1 MNSFVQQTSP
11 LGCCHTAKR
20 HTLTFAD
27 LESKWIPLRD
37 PQPVYVI
44 DNIAIALSFWGKTHT
59 ALVVHPYM
67 TLNPDK
73 PWICNLDHLFNLIE
87 GFVYLFM
94 PIYFYLKNAKHLD
107 YRYMKKALIQSLTD
121 TLSMYDAFCR
131 SQFLAKGRLTSH
143 WQAWVTVPIWDLIM
157 WRGIHFEAQGN
168 GGIVSS
174 MRQLTT
180 LPNTQPSS
188 WQQHPSRVDVPHC
201 VPQTRWA
208 RTSRVPPSLAL
219 LLSRDVTSL
228 HSHFSSSLL
237 SYALSLSAP
246 VHSIRA

>member
-11 LGCCHTAKR
+11 LGCSHTAKR

-157 WRGIHFEAQGN
+157 WRGHSFRGAGEWWHCFLDEATYDTAKHTAK
-168 GGIVSS
+168 
-174 MRQLTT
+174 QLAAASLSCWCAT
-180 LPNTQPSS
+180 LCSADAVGT
-188 WQQHPSRVDVPHC
+188 HL
-201 VPQTRWA
+201 TRASLA
-208 RTSRVPPSLAL
+208 RSPSLTWRNITPFPLL
-219 LLSRDVTSL
+219 LLSPLLRSL
-228 HSHFSSSLL
+228 PLCPC
-237 SYALSLSAP
+237 A
-246 VHSIRA
+246 